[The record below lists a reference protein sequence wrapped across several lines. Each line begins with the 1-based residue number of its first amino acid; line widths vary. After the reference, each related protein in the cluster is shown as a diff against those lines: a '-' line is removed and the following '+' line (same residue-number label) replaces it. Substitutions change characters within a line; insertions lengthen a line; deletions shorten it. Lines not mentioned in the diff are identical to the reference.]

1 MCSLKR
7 LTHTIFAFALF
18 SYTDMLFKNEVIFYA
33 VITVLSSIIPDLDLR
48 FKHRKLLHNIFAPL
62 LFSALLNLLL
72 VFLGIYPYYF
82 ILALLVGWMSHIV
95 LDMLTKRGVYIFY
108 PILDHGISLKICN
121 SNSLFWNSFIIVISL
136 MIITNRTLPLISTLT
151 PFP

>member
-1 MCSLKR
+1 
-7 LTHTIFAFALF
+7 
-18 SYTDMLFKNEVIFYA
+18 MLFKNEVIYYA